1 MGSIPRRAE
10 RRFRASQAT
19 HPPHQESLPAIMANA
34 VFLLQIVGSIPR
46 RAGRRFRASQ
56 ATHPPHQ
63 GLLSAIMANAMF
75 LSADRGLD
83 SSAFPLRGGLELI
96 LLP

>member
-19 HPPHQESLPAIMANA
+19 N
-34 VFLLQIVGSIPR
+34 
-46 RAGRRFRASQ
+46 
-56 ATHPPHQ
+56 PPHQ
-63 GLLSAIMANAMF
+63 GSLSAIMANAMF
-75 LSADRGLD
+75 FSADRGLD
-83 SSAFPLRGGLELI
+83 SSPFPLRGGLEFI

>member
-1 MGSIPRRAE
+1 M
-10 RRFRASQAT
+10 
-19 HPPHQESLPAIMANA
+19 
-34 VFLLQIVGSIPR
+34 GSIPR

-63 GLLSAIMANAMF
+63 GLLSAKMANAVF

-83 SSAFPLRGGLELI
+83 TSVNAQTFPGAASDAPSASGVRP
-96 LLP
+96 

>member
-1 MGSIPRRAE
+1 MGSIPRRAG

-19 HPPHQESLPAIMANA
+19 HPPHQGLLSAIMANA
-34 VFLLQIVGSIPR
+34 VFLSADRGLDSSA
-46 RAGRRFRASQ
+46 AGRRFRASQ